1 MGSVLDPVFSL
12 RQRISVE
19 PGASTALAFTTAA
32 PEDRRQALAKA
43 ALFGN
48 LETADDVFKQTAAS
62 DTAQRTDLGLTPG
75 DAALFQRLAAPI
87 LFSGP
92 FLRSR
97 ESVSSNR
104 LGKPALWAHGI
115 SGDLPIALVRI
126 GVDGN
131 LDLVRNVLRGHAY
144 WHGRGIVVDLIL
156 LQEEGVGDEL
166 RRHLE
171 NEVQKATTAELVERP
186 GGVFLRDSSRIS
198 ADDATLLEAAARL
211 LPIDGPLAQ
220 VSYL

>member
-1 MGSVLDPVFSL
+1 
-12 RQRISVE
+12 
-19 PGASTALAFTTAA
+19 
-32 PEDRRQALAKA
+32 
-43 ALFGN
+43 
-48 LETADDVFKQTAAS
+48 
-62 DTAQRTDLGLTPG
+62 
-75 DAALFQRLAAPI
+75 
-87 LFSGP
+87 
-92 FLRSR
+92 
-97 ESVSSNR
+97 
-104 LGKPALWAHGI
+104 
-115 SGDLPIALVRI
+115 
-126 GVDGN
+126 
-131 LDLVRNVLRGHAY
+131 
-144 WHGRGIVVDLIL
+144 VVDLIL